1 MPVNFVPLIIAT
13 TGEAMVIDVPNG
25 SKEPGTGVILFS
37 QNNPRTAN
45 QLWELLLTGETAGP
59 GGAPFVFII
68 NQNSGMALT
77 VPLDPRFDAGAAV
90 VQQPLDHADNQK
102 WLQFRPP
109 SVGADNLVFA
119 NKWSSMVLAV
129 KGSNFS
135 NGTPIIQ
142 EGETDHSN
150 QLWTTSLS

>member
-1 MPVNFVPLIIAT
+1 
-13 TGEAMVIDVPNG
+13 MVLDVPNG

-37 QNNPRTAN
+37 QNNPTTGN

-59 GGAPFVFII
+59 GGSPFVFII

-102 WLQFRPP
+102 WLQFSPP
-109 SVGADNLVFA
+109 NTTRFIFA

-129 KGSNFS
+129 KGSNIS
-135 NGTPIIQ
+135 HGTPIIQ
-142 EGETDHSN
+142 EGETDQSN
-150 QLWTTSLS
+150 ELWNTSIG